1 MVSSERVDQYKV
13 FIQRYEYLLRTVSG
27 ILRSET
33 NTENKMQLQAARGG
47 LAVNKS
53 RKLRPLIQNRTL
65 LERYLTYL
73 RRHGRHEL
81 GRSGSVRYKYLI
93 SSFVNLVGWGLVRS
107 LSVSRPPAICGSR

>member
-33 NTENKMQLQAARGG
+33 NTENKMQLRAARGG